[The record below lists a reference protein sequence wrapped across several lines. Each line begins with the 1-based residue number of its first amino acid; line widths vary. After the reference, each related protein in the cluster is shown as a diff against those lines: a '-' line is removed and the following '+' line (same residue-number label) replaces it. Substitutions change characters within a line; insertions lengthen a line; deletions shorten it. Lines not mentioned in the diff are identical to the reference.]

1 MSVCVKLHINEKKNE
16 TFLSFVRMKTWIKN
30 TASLA
35 EVFPMELLMIQ
46 EKIKQVKKGDQ
57 SAYEDVVNFF
67 QHRIFQ
73 HCYRMIGNAHEAEE
87 LAQEAFIRAYVNIH
101 SFDDERKF
109 STWLYRIATNVTID
123 RLRKR
128 KPSYSLDA
136 EIAQVEGLNMY
147 ANLPSED
154 RLPEEELEGLELK
167 QYIHNEI
174 SALSPIYKS
183 IIILRY
189 IEDFSLKEISAI
201 LDIPLG
207 TVKTRIHRGR
217 EALRKKL
224 RNV

>member
-1 MSVCVKLHINEKKNE
+1 MD
-16 TFLSFVRMKTWIKN
+16 TYAAN
-30 TASLA
+30 TALLA
-35 EVFPMELLMIQ
+35 EVLDMEFMMIK

-57 SAYEDVVNFF
+57 AAFEDVVSIF
-67 QHRIFQ
+67 QHRIYQ
-73 HCYRMIGNAHEAEE
+73 HCYRMIGSEHEAEE

-101 SFDDERKF
+101 TFDHERKF

-128 KPSYSLDA
+128 KPVYSLDA
-136 EIAQVEGLNMY
+136 DLPRADGLTMY
-147 ANLPSED
+147 ATLPNEG
-154 RLPEEELEGLELK
+154 RLPDDEVEGLEL
-167 QYIHNEI
+167 QEYIYKEI
-174 SALSPIYKS
+174 SSLSPIYRT

-189 IEDFSLKEISAI
+189 LEEFSLKEISEI

-224 RNV
+224 RHI